1 MTNDP
6 QVRTIEEATGVT
18 RLSRSMLY
26 KLMQSGR
33 LAYVKIGRRRLI
45 PADAIAQLIEAST
58 VSTTDGQEVQAC
70 DR

>member
-1 MTNDP
+1 MP
-6 QVRTIEEATGVT
+6 EQLRTIEEAIGLT

-26 KLMQSGR
+26 ELMQAGK

-45 PADAIAQLIEAST
+45 PADAITQLIEAST